1 MWPQPDSIYWAKAGC
16 PLSATLFGIFID
28 GLHHHL
34 QTMAPAAGVQ
44 VRHLKLTDLVYVDET
59 CLLAGNPQN
68 LQALIDALVDYC
80 STLRMEIS
88 VAKTKVMVVSKPS
101 ARSLAPTTA
110 VSPAMVFQWGAL
122 THLYTWVCTIMHQ
135 AVCCIVITP
144 LKANAAGSWAVVQQ
158 RHCQLQC
165 GYTVNLELLLLP
177 SILVPSLHFSS
188 HKWPVVVG
196 RLAESQ
202 HVVRANRV
210 CTQLWWCGCCR

>member
-1 MWPQPDSIYWAKAGC
+1 VWPQPDSIYWAKAGC

-44 VRHLKLTDLVYVDET
+44 VRHLKLTDLVYVDDT

-101 ARSLAPTTA
+101 ARSLAPNTA
-110 VSPAMVFQWGAL
+110 VFTCNGLQVGRVDTFIYLGLHYHASGGMF
-122 THLYTWVCTIMHQ
+122 H
-135 AVCCIVITP
+135 VITP
-144 LKANAAGSWAVVQQ
+144 LKAKAAGSWDVVQQ

-165 GYTVNLELLLLP
+165 GKTVNLELLLLP

-188 HKWPVVVG
+188 HKWPIVVG
-196 RLAESQ
+196 RFAESQ
-202 HVVRANRV
+202 HVARANRV